1 MEETNMT
8 QPSTSE
14 HVRIFDTTLRDGEQ
28 SPGAT
33 MGTGEKL
40 EVARALSRLGVD
52 IIEAGFPAA
61 SPDDLL
67 AVKTIAEEIGR
78 GDAGG
83 NRSTPPTIC
92 GLARAHKADIDRVL
106 EAIAPATNG
115 RVHTFLATSPIH
127 REYKLR
133 MSEEQVLEKVRT
145 MVAYARERCE
155 DVEFSPED
163 AGRTEFDF
171 LCQVVETAIEA
182 GAGTINIPDTVGY
195 TTPSEFAETIA
206 GLKSKV
212 RGIENA
218 IISVHCHND
227 LGMATANT
235 LAGLKAGARQAEV
248 TINGIGERAGNTAL
262 EEVVMALK
270 TRGELFGLSTGVDT
284 RHISRTSKL
293 VSAVTGILVQP
304 NKAIVGDNAFAH
316 EAGIHQDG
324 VLKHQETYE
333 IMKPESVGVAQSLLV
348 LGKHSGRHGFASRL
362 TELGY
367 SLDDEALDKAFQR
380 FKELA
385 DRKKTVTN
393 ADLVAIVTSEIA
405 QPDEFYSLD
414 GLQVAC
420 GSMGMPT
427 ATARLTGPDGATH
440 EKAAIGTG
448 PVDAAFKAIDGIVE
462 VRCDLLEYNV
472 QAVTEGIDALGEVSV
487 RIGNGHTE
495 SSRINPQNEATGRPI
510 FHGHGT
516 DTDIIVASAK
526 AYLAALNRLIA
537 IRGNEAESSPDHTKE
552 QNQPVPSELEADPV
566 TA

>member
-1 MEETNMT
+1 MT
-8 QPSTSE
+8 QIGE

-67 AVKTIAEEIGR
+67 AVKTIAEEIGAKATAE
-78 GDAGG
+78 G
-83 NRSTPPTIC
+83 STAPPTIC
-92 GLARAHKADIDRVL
+92 GLARACKPDIDRVL
-106 EAIAPATNG
+106 EAVAPAASG
-115 RVHTFLATSPIH
+115 RVHTFIATSPIH
-127 REYKLR
+127 REHKLR
-133 MSEEQVLEKVRT
+133 MTEEQVLEKVRT

-195 TTPSEFAETIA
+195 TTPSEFGETIA
-206 GLKSKV
+206 GLKEHV
-212 RGIENA
+212 RGIDDA

-235 LAGLKAGARQAEV
+235 LAGLHAGARQAEV

-270 TRGELFGLSTGVDT
+270 TRGQFFGLATGVNT
-284 RHISRTSKL
+284 QHISRTSKL
-293 VSAVTGILVQP
+293 VSAVTGMLVQP

-324 VLKHQETYE
+324 VLKKQETYE
-333 IMKPESVGVAQSLLV
+333 IMKPESVGVSQSLLV

-362 TELGY
+362 AELGY
-367 SLDDEALDKAFQR
+367 ELDNEALDKAFR
-380 FKELA
+380 NFKDLA

-393 ADLVAIVTSEIA
+393 ADLVALVTS
-405 QPDEFYSLD
+405 
-414 GLQVAC
+414 
-420 GSMGMPT
+420 
-427 ATARLTGPDGATH
+427 
-440 EKAAIGTG
+440 
-448 PVDAAFKAIDGIVE
+448 
-462 VRCDLLEYNV
+462 
-472 QAVTEGIDALGEVSV
+472 
-487 RIGNGHTE
+487 
-495 SSRINPQNEATGRPI
+495 
-510 FHGHGT
+510 
-516 DTDIIVASAK
+516 
-526 AYLAALNRLIA
+526 
-537 IRGNEAESSPDHTKE
+537 
-552 QNQPVPSELEADPV
+552 
-566 TA
+566 

>member
-1 MEETNMT
+1 MT
-8 QPSTSE
+8 QANE

-67 AVKTIAEEIGR
+67 AVKTIAEKIGSGET
-78 GDAGG
+78 GDSRAA
-83 NRSTPPTIC
+83 PPTIC
-92 GLARAHKADIDRVL
+92 GLARACKLDIDRVL
-106 EAIAPATNG
+106 EAVAPARHP

-127 REYKLR
+127 REHKLR
-133 MSEEQVLEKVRT
+133 MTEEQVLEKVRT

-182 GAGTINIPDTVGY
+182 GAQTINIPDTVGY
-195 TTPSEFAETIA
+195 TTPSE
-206 GLKSKV
+206 LV
-212 RGIENA
+212 RGVDNA

-270 TRGELFGLSTGVDT
+270 TRERLFGLSTGVDT

-293 VSAVTGILVQP
+293 VSAVTGMLVQP

-367 SLDDEALDKAFQR
+367 SLDNEALDKAFRR
-380 FKELA
+380 FKDLA
-385 DRKKTVTN
+385 DRKKTITN
-393 ADLVAIVTSEIA
+393 ADLVALVTSEIA
-405 QPDEFYSLD
+405 QPDELYSLD

-427 ATARLTGPDGATH
+427 ATVRLTGPDGATH
-440 EKAAIGTG
+440 EQAAIGTG
-448 PVDAAFKAIDGIVE
+448 PVDATFKAIDGIVGAH
-462 VRCDLLEYNV
+462 CDLLEYTV

-495 SSRINPQNEATGRPI
+495 SSRINPQNEASRRLI
-510 FHGHGT
+510 FHGHGA

-537 IRGNEAESSPDHTKE
+537 IHGKEVEAAPDRPKE
-552 QNQPVPSELEADPV
+552 QHPSTPSELKPDRM